1 MTVIAADEADAAVLD
16 ELDRRLEGTP
26 ADPRSAWRQ
35 IARPDQLLPPLD
47 QQYRVAFW
55 RGGRGSGKTRTCAQA
70 LAELV
75 LADTD
80 GDGEYGIVAPTYAD
94 AWTKCTEGESGILRA
109 LGTSMAE
116 VKDHRSKLV
125 RSAWRTYGQVVL
137 HNGTVIYID
146 SANDGALRVQGRNL
160 KACWCDEI
168 GLWEKWKIAWEESIR
183 YAVRRGVSKII
194 CDGTPKASR
203 PARELVQSLL
213 RDDPEHGGVISRRLR
228 TVDNID
234 NLSPEFYRSVVG
246 AAQGTALELQEL
258 EGELISDVPNALWTR
273 ELLNEIQCP
282 AIGQPGAPAYLF
294 SARIGVDPSDG
305 TESSDEQAYTII
317 GKGPPDDGHLYVA
330 ENWGGQEA
338 PAAFARRV
346 ILKAVQW
353 EAEVIVERNH
363 GGKWLSST
371 FDLVMKEMDREG
383 LIPEHRRPRVR
394 TVHASDAK
402 RARAEPVSAMYLRR
416 GPDGSRLVRH
426 CKMLGRDRF
435 GNADPQ
441 PLVELE
447 DQMVLFT
454 GARGERSP
462 DRLDSLVWAMDP
474 FKSLSFAPPGQAG
487 IRRWAGSAD
496 LDRTAET
503 EDSQMR
509 RRLRGAH
516 GGLYGGQETPQDAPW
531 DLDGFSP
538 AEDERQQP
546 EHGRRGNVRAWR

>member
-1 MTVIAADEADAAVLD
+1 MGVFYDLTVPGPANYLA
-16 ELDRRLEGTP
+16 EGL
-26 ADPRSAWRQ
+26 WHHN
-35 IARPDQLLPPLD
+35 
-47 QQYRVAFW
+47 
-55 RGGRGSGKTRTCAQA
+55 SGKTRTCAQA
-70 LAELV
+70 LAEIV

-80 GDGEYGIVAPTYAD
+80 GDGEYGIIAPTYAD

-183 YAVRRGVSKII
+183 YAVRRGIAKII

-228 TVDNID
+228 TVDNIE
-234 NLSPEFYRSVVG
+234 NLSDTFYRSVVG
-246 AAQGTALELQEL
+246 AARGTALEQQEL

-273 ELLNEIQCP
+273 DLLDEIQSP
-282 AIGQPGAPAYLF
+282 AIGQPGVPDYLF
-294 SARIGVDPSDG
+294 SAKIGVDPSDG
-305 TESSDEQAYTII
+305 SESSDEQAYTIV
-317 GKGPPDDGHLYVA
+317 GKGGPDDHHLYVA
-330 ENWGGQEA
+330 ENWGGQEP

-346 ILKAVQW
+346 ILKAIEW
-353 EAEVIVERNH
+353 DAELVVEKNH
-363 GGKWLSST
+363 GQGWLVST

-383 LIPEHRRPRVR
+383 LIPEHRKPRVR

-416 GPDGSRLVRH
+416 APDGSRLVRH
-426 CKMLGRDRF
+426 CKMLGRDKF
-435 GNADPQ
+435 GNADPK

-454 GARGERSP
+454 GAKGERSP

-474 FKSLSFAPPGQAG
+474 FKHFSFAPPGNAG
-487 IRRWAGSAD
+487 IRKWAGSEELGNVGVPEEARAHKRMREIAQKATQEMDAAPWGLDGSD
-496 LDRTAET
+496 LD
-503 EDSQMR
+503 SF
-509 RRLRGAH
+509 G
-516 GGLYGGQETPQDAPW
+516 PQDDREALRATP
-531 DLDGFSP
+531 
-538 AEDERQQP
+538 RN
-546 EHGRRGNVRAWR
+546 NVRAWR